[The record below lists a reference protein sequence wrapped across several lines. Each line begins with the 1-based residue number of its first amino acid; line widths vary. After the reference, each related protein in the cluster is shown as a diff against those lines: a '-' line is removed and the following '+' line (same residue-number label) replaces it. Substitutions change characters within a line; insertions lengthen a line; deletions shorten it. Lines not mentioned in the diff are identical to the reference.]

1 MMLPSPVR
9 RDRCVQCERPQSTCI
24 CRWITPTEN
33 RVEVLLL
40 QHPLEAHNAK
50 GSARLLQL
58 SLLRSRMATAEIFAD
73 ATLQA
78 LLFEPFEPDGTSPHG
93 GTQAILLYPSTPEDE
108 DLSASLRP
116 TLTAAMRVD
125 LTRLRL
131 IVIDGTW
138 RKSRKMLHLSPLL
151 QRLPRLSL
159 NDVPASRYQ
168 IRKAHGADQLSTL
181 EATCLAL
188 MQLEADAAKFQPLLT
203 AFDGF
208 VTQQLAQ
215 RDAGV
220 AGGPKF
226 KKDTPASG

>member
-1 MMLPSPVR
+1 MMLPNPVR
-9 RDRCVQCERPQSTCI
+9 RDRCAQCERPQSTCI
-24 CRWITPTEN
+24 CRWITPTDN

-40 QHPLEAHNAK
+40 QHPLEEHNAK

-58 SLLRSRMATAEIFAD
+58 SLLRSRMVTAESFAD
-73 ATLQA
+73 AALQA
-78 LLFEPFEPDGTSPHG
+78 LLHDPFERDGTSPHG

-108 DLSASLRP
+108 ALSPTLRP
-116 TLTAAMRVD
+116 TLTPAMLAD
-125 LTRLRL
+125 PTRLRL

-138 RKSRKMLHLSPLL
+138 RKSRKMLHLGPLL

-159 NDVPASRYQ
+159 NDVPASRYP
-168 IRKAHGADQLSTL
+168 IRKAHRADQLSTL

-188 MQLEADAAKFQPLLT
+188 MQLETDTAKFQPLLN

-208 VTQQLAQ
+208 VAQQLAQ

-220 AGGPKF
+220 ASVPKSN
-226 KKDTPASG
+226 KAARQTD

>member
-1 MMLPSPVR
+1 MLPSPVR
-9 RDRCVQCERPQSTCI
+9 RDCCVQCERPQSTCI
-24 CRWITPTEN
+24 CRWITPTAN

-58 SLLRSRMATAEIFAD
+58 SLLRSRMATAESFAD
-73 ATLQA
+73 AGLQA
-78 LLFEPFEPDGTSPHG
+78 LLSDPFERDGTSPQG
-93 GTQAILLYPSTPEDE
+93 GTQAILLYPSTTD
-108 DLSASLRP
+108 DAAMSASRRP
-116 TLTAAMRVD
+116 TLTAEMLCD
-125 LTRLRL
+125 PTRLRL

-168 IRKAHGADQLSTL
+168 IRKAHRADQLSTL
-181 EATCLAL
+181 KATCLAL
-188 MQLEADAAKFQPLLT
+188 MQLETEVAKLQPLLN

-208 VTQQLAQ
+208 VAQQLAQ

-220 AGGPKF
+220 ARASKL
-226 KKDTPASG
+226 KKDAPKTG